1 MLALSLVLS
10 LLGFIALLVALYMG
24 SVVWAWVCVGVAA
37 VGVVLFIVDLVALKR
52 R

>member
-24 SVVWAWVCVGVAA
+24 AAGWAWVCGGVAA
-37 VGVVLFIVDLVALKR
+37 VGVVLFIGDLVALKR

>member
-10 LLGFIALLVALYMG
+10 PPPPPPPLVALYMG
-24 SVVWAWVCVGVAA
+24 SAVWAWVCVGVAA

>member
-1 MLALSLVLS
+1 MLALSLILS
-10 LLGFIALLVALYMG
+10 LLGLIALLVALYMG
-24 SVVWAWVCVGVAA
+24 SVVWAWVCVGVAS